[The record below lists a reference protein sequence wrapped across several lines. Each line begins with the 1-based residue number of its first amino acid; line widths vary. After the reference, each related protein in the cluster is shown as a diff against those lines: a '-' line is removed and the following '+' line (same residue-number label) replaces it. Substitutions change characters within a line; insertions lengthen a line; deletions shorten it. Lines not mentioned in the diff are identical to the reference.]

1 MRYREMVKEMAHD
14 LQSVESEKDEVE
26 TEELDLERDSKDVD
40 KAKAIESKKFIKN
53 DRRAKSAV

>member
-40 KAKAIESKKFIKN
+40 KAKT
-53 DRRAKSAV
+53 